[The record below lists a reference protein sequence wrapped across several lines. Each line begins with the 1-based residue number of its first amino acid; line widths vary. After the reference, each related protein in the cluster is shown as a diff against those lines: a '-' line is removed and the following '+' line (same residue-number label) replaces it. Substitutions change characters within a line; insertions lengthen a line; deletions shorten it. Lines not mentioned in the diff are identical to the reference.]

1 MTITVGLVRQAI
13 GQLGD
18 LEAVWNTRLANLSD
32 DETLAD
38 DVLNDMARAGVPWA
52 ATVDALLPIFV
63 LVLENNQSAEPG
75 SLTRIA
81 SGARGNTGAG
91 GGQIP

>member
-18 LEAVWNTRLANLSD
+18 LEAVWNMRLANLSD

-38 DVLNDMARAGVPWA
+38 DVLSDMAIAGVPWA
-52 ATVDALLPIFV
+52 ATVEALLPIFM

-75 SLTRIA
+75 ALSHIA
-81 SGARGNTGAG
+81 GGERGNTGSDG
-91 GGQIP
+91 GAVP